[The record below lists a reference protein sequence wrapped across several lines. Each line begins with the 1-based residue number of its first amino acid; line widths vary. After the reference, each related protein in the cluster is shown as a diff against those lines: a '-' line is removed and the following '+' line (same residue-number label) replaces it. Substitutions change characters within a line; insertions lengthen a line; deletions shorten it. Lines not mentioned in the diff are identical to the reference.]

1 MPWLSACRPVG
12 VLAGQW
18 RCSAFVPRRSADSLQ
33 RGFQRLRAL
42 QGKLEWPR
50 LTHFSAFG
58 QQYQLPLSK
67 EETRLS
73 ATTSEATIQYL
84 SGFFDGDGCV
94 SPQRSRGTCSL
105 VVGQVASNAEVLM
118 RFRDVFGGAIHRA
131 SNGQGLRRPTI
142 KWTISG
148 PEGQKA
154 AAALAR
160 ASIVKYE
167 QLLIALKWPSSYES
181 RISACQELKRL
192 KMSRLGPRDV
202 HCTWAYV
209 AGFFDAEGCIQL
221 RASDAHMDL
230 VMVQRH
236 DDVLPK
242 IRRFLQD
249 VCSSELVVR
258 RTSRGFNR
266 LSVNARDDVI
276 VVLQRLLSSGLL
288 QKKDQADAALT
299 LQHTSHRHVRDSL
312 AAVKGNQ
319 MRYARLDFEGCER
332 ARAITAVRNRLWRLQ
347 SQGKVDKALEE
358 QLDKLRQ
365 EHGILNLR
373 RAYGLLRADI
383 RMGLAAGALITS
395 HT

>member
-1 MPWLSACRPVG
+1 MLQLEYLWVVIFSAK
-12 VLAGQW
+12 
-18 RCSAFVPRRSADSLQ
+18 
-33 RGFQRLRAL
+33 RG
-42 QGKLEWPR
+42 KSEWPR

-58 QQYQLPLSK
+58 QQYELPLSK

-73 ATTSEATIQYL
+73 ATVSEATLQYL

-94 SPQRSRGTCSL
+94 SLPRSSRTCSL
-105 VVGQVASNAEVLM
+105 IVGQVASNAEVLM
-118 RFRDVFGGAIHRA
+118 RFRDVFGGAIYRA

-160 ASIVKYE
+160 ASIVKSE

-209 AGFFDAEGCIQL
+209 AGFFDAEGCIRL
-221 RASDAHMDL
+221 RASGAHTLEMG
-230 VMVQRH
+230 QRH

-242 IRRFLQD
+242 IRRLLQE

-258 RTSRGFNR
+258 RTSTGFNL

-276 VVLQRLLSSGLL
+276 VVLRRLLSSGLL
-288 QKKDQADAALT
+288 QKKDQADTVLT

-332 ARAITAVRNRLWRLQ
+332 ARAITAVRKRLKRLQ

-373 RAYGLLRADI
+373 RAYCLLRADI
-383 RMGLAAGALITS
+383 RMGLATGALITS